1 MNLQH
6 FVFFVI
12 SSFALSQNYSQ
23 QQQYPNQQNNNQQ
36 QYYSR
41 QPYSIPQSITNSYYY
56 NYHPSGQNRQSF
68 YSANVPVNNEFSS
81 YRQEHMGE
89 RQNVAQSI
97 SSYAASMGYSNPA
110 SIPDDVRKSIIASYL
125 TANSDKVS
133 QKIQSASAFMATQT
147 QINTSTLA
155 QAISSI
161 AATATGKKKGM
172 FDRFKMKKTQTIENS
187 GISATA
193 TSGMNNGFKNF
204 FKSIQMKIQKSST
217 TSSSSSSIA
226 PTSTA

>member
-1 MNLQH
+1 MNLQQ
-6 FVFFVI
+6 FIFFVL

-23 QQQYPNQQNNNQQ
+23 QQQYNNQQ
-36 QYYSR
+36 QYYSQ
-41 QPYSIPQSITNSYYY
+41 QPYTIPQSITSSYYD
-56 NYHPSGQNRQSF
+56 NYHPSGQYRQSL
-68 YSANVPVNNEFSS
+68 YSANVPVNNDFSS
-81 YRQEHMGE
+81 YRQEHMSE
-89 RQNVAQSI
+89 RQNAAQSI
-97 SSYAASMGYSNPA
+97 SSYAAAMGYSNPA

-133 QKIQSASAFMATQT
+133 QRIQSASAFMATQT

-172 FDRFKMKKTQTIENS
+172 FDRFKMKKTQTTGNS
-187 GISATA
+187 GIAATA
-193 TSGMNNGFKNF
+193 TSGLNNGFKNF

-217 TSSSSSSIA
+217 TTSSSIA